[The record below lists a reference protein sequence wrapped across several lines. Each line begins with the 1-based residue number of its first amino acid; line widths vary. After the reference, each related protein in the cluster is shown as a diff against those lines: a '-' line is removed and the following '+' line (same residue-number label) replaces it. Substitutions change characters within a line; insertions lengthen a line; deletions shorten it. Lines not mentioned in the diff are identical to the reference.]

1 MVIFP
6 LVILFSAYIAAILS
20 VGIAVTAKMGLI
32 LGIIAFVLIVAFPFF
47 AEKDTCSRLGWLIW
61 NGSVIVCSVVVYGW
75 YSLLIFSVWTYWI
88 YARKNANHL
97 VPSPGSS

>member
-20 VGIAVTAKMGLI
+20 VGIAVTAKMGLV
-32 LGIIAFVLIVAFPFF
+32 LGIIAFVLIVVFPFF

-61 NGSVIVCSVVVYGW
+61 NGSVIVCSIVIYGW
-75 YSLLIFSVWTYWI
+75 YSLLIFSIWAYWI
-88 YARKNANHL
+88 YARKNANR
-97 VPSPGSS
+97 SS